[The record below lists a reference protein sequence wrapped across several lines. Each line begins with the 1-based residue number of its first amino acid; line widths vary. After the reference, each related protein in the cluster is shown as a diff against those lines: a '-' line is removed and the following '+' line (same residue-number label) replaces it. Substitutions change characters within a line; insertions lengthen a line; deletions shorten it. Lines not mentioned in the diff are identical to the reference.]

1 MPLMKAGNGGDSI
14 RKKMYKP
21 INISEEDEFD
31 YYSDMGEYDEEEEK
45 SRKKEKK
52 RRKHIKWLRKSFNND
67 WDHPNRGQRKNLVP
81 EKLKLV
87 LGEDTGFFFGKV
99 DGGYGYIGK
108 PDTEDGNILTVGESG
123 RGKTMSVV
131 APTMGT
137 WGGIQIIIDVKGNL
151 FGYWK
156 KLNSQRGKRV
166 MVFDP
171 ENPESSHYDP
181 FIFLRHGGEKNLVG
195 NARDLALALIPLP
208 PSVTDPVWVQAAQN
222 FLTGALIYY
231 YEIGVSF
238 HDAIIAINELSIT
251 DTIGKVM
258 DEGSTFA
265 RAYMSQLSGVQE
277 KVILNIGMEISSLA
291 VFATDPMVLDALS
304 VDRIHELLDWQEIF
318 TAQEPTDVILVIPE
332 SRIEQWRPM
341 VLLMINQ
348 LIKSLEQR
356 KERTYHLESELPPVL
371 ILLDEFTR
379 IGKISAIKSGLAT
392 LRSRGVTFALFIQSL
407 ADLNATYG
415 KEDAISIIGNCPY
428 KAILGVTDAECQNYF
443 SRLAGSCDSVQ
454 KSVSM
459 NHSGYSGEAAGYS
472 RTMSEVRKP
481 VIRPEEFL
489 TMKDV
494 VLFTPYGNYR
504 VNKIM
509 FYENEGMFL
518 HCRK

>member
-1 MPLMKAGNGGDSI
+1 
-14 RKKMYKP
+14 MYQP
-21 INISEEDEFD
+21 INITDEDEFED
-31 YYSDMGEYDEEEEK
+31 YPDMREYDEEEEK

-52 RRKHIKWLRKSFNND
+52 WWKRIKRLRKSFNND
-67 WDHPNRGQRKNLVP
+67 WDRPNRGQRKNLVP

-87 LGEDTGFFFGKV
+87 PGENTGFFFGKA
-99 DGGYGYIGK
+99 DGEYGYIGK
-108 PDTEDGNILTVGESG
+108 PDAEDGHILIVGESG
-123 RGKTMSVV
+123 RGKTMSMVI
-131 APTMGT
+131 PTMGT
-137 WGGIQIIIDVKGNL
+137 WGGVQIIIDVKGNL
-151 FGYWK
+151 PRYWK
-156 KLNSQRGKRV
+156 KLNSQRGKRI

-171 ENPESSHYDP
+171 ENPESCHYDP
-181 FIFLRHGGEKNLVG
+181 FIFLQHGGEKNLVG
-195 NARDLALALIPLP
+195 NARNLALALIPLP
-208 PSVTDPVWVQAAQN
+208 PSVTDPVWVQVAQN

-231 YEIGVSF
+231 YELGVNF
-238 HDAIIAINELSIT
+238 RDAIIAINKLSIT

-258 DEGSTFA
+258 DGGSAFA
-265 RAYMSQLSGVQE
+265 QAYMSKLSGVQE

-291 VFATDPMVLDALS
+291 VFATDPMVLDVLS
-304 VDRIHELLDWQEIF
+304 VDRTHELLDWQEIF
-318 TAQEPTDVILVIPE
+318 TAREPTDVILVIPE
-332 SRIEQWRPM
+332 SRIEQWSPM
-341 VLLMINQ
+341 VLLMVNQ

-379 IGKISAIKSGLAT
+379 IGKIPSIKNGLAT

-407 ADLNATYG
+407 ADLSTTYG

-428 KAILGVTDAECQNYF
+428 KAILGVTDADCQNYF
-443 SRLAGSCDSVQ
+443 SRLAGSFDSVQ
-454 KSVSM
+454 RSVNM
-459 NHSGYSGEAAGYS
+459 NHSGYGGEAAGYS

-494 VLFTPYGNYR
+494 VLFTPYGNCR

-518 HCRK
+518 HCRE